1 MNRFNLTANDHL
13 FATPADRLQ
22 RSFTAAGE
30 HGASR
35 LPSAPSQ
42 ESAAGESSAGE
53 SSAGESAAGESR
65 GGVRWDLIRRLRREI
80 AAGTYASPERW
91 QSAVNNLSDDLAG

>member
-13 FATPADRLQ
+13 LASPADRLG
-22 RSFTAAGE
+22 R
-30 HGASR
+30 
-35 LPSAPSQ
+35 
-42 ESAAGESSAGE
+42 
-53 SSAGESAAGESR
+53 AAGESR

>member
-13 FATPADRLQ
+13 LASPADRLG
-22 RSFTAAGE
+22 RSFRAADSSSGL
-30 HGASR
+30 GASR
-35 LPSAPSQ
+35 IPSAPSQ
-42 ESAAGESSAGE
+42 ESADAQGADSEAQ
-53 SSAGESAAGESR
+53 